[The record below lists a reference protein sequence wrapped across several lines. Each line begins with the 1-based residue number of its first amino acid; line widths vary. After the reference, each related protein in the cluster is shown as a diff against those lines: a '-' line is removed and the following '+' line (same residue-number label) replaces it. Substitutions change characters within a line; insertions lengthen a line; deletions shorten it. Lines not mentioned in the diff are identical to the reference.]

1 MRTGMIGW
9 AITFLVIALVAGMCS
24 FAGIAGAM
32 MGIARI
38 CFCVFIVLFA
48 GCLAVGHLVPE
59 A

>member
-1 MRTGMIGW
+1 MIGW

-32 MGIARI
+32 MGMARI

-48 GCLAVGHLVPE
+48 GCLAWGHLVPE